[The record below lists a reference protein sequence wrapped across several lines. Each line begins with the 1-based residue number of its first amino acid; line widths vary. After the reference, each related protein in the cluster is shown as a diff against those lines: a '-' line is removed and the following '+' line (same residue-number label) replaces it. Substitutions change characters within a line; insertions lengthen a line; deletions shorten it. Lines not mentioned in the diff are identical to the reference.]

1 MFRLMQPKMPP
12 RVDAS
17 LPISTVGALH
27 SGKRHH
33 ALLVVKLASLSSCLL
48 SFSLAVMWYRH
59 FSPGPWCLSLQP
71 RSTAHVPLRSI
82 LALASYVHFLFVIH
96 SLKSLVEIYKT
107 LIQAFNLYEICILIT
122 LKHVSIPHTLNVVT
136 ELRCLC
142 RVRLTFI
149 RIPHAGDKNEVNI
162 STASSSIILFYQIN
176 LMNGSRKRASVLFS
190 FYLYV
195 YIEFFVTFVWGLQT
209 CFYLYSPRS

>member
-1 MFRLMQPKMPP
+1 MRYKNGNEAALGGVEMFRLMQPKMPP

-71 RSTAHVPLRSI
+71 RSTAHVLLRSI

-136 ELRCLC
+136 ALPLPRALD
-142 RVRLTFI
+142 FY
-149 RIPHAGDKNEVNI
+149 
-162 STASSSIILFYQIN
+162 SYTARWWQKWS
-176 LMNGSRKRASVLFS
+176 
-190 FYLYV
+190 
-195 YIEFFVTFVWGLQT
+195 
-209 CFYLYSPRS
+209 